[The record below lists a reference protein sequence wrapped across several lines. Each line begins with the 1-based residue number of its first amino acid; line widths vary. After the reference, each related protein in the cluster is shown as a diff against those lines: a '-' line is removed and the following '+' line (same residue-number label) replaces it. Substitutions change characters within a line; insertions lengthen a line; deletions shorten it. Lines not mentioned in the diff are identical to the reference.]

1 MRGVHGGV
9 HEGMHVGLHGEC
21 TGVCM
26 GVCMGVEGRYAWAS
40 IASYHSSKAPSSNAP
55 THMLLAARLLA
66 HAPTH
71 MLLRTGS

>member
-40 IASYHSSKAPSSNAP
+40 IASYHSSKAPSSKAPSSNAP
-55 THMLLAARLLA
+55 STCSYA

-71 MLLRTGS
+71 RLLRTGS